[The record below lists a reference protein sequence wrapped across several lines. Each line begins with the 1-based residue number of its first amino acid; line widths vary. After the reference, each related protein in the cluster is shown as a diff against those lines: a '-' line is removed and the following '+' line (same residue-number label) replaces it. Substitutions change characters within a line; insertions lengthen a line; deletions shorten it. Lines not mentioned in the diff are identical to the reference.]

1 MKNDEII
8 RELIADII
16 DMSYEKG
23 DKYVLD
29 NLEES
34 ILKIN
39 NPNLSYNFARYI
51 GGADIKAHAQVVL
64 DSKNPE
70 YNYNFARYIEGAD
83 IEAHAQVVLDS
94 KDPEYNYRFAQDVKG
109 ADVEAHKLAAQGI
122 DVDIQKYGLGKVKKL
137 IKWLHDDNETKTEKK
152 SE

>member
-1 MKNDEII
+1 MDSKDPE
-8 RELIADII
+8 
-16 DMSYEKG
+16 
-23 DKYVLD
+23 
-29 NLEES
+29 
-34 ILKIN
+34 
-39 NPNLSYNFARYI
+39 YNYRFAQSVK
-51 GGADIKAHAQVVL
+51 GADIKAHAQVVL
-64 DSKNPE
+64 DSKDPK

-94 KDPEYNYRFAQDVKG
+94 KNPEYNYRFAQDVKG

-137 IKWLHDDNETKTEKK
+137 IKLLHDDNETKTEKK